1 MIPPSNSLPVAGR
14 AITLFIGIM
23 FAEEL
28 PFLSAAKIALT
39 LEVVDARLSVPP
51 DFGLPPFDPN
61 QLVTGTGHSGCS
73 SHCTVLSVIAVEIDL
88 RVGGLS
94 RSR

>member
-39 LEVVDARLSVPP
+39 LEVVDARLSV
-51 DFGLPPFDPN
+51 DPN